1 MLFLNIQDNYH
12 NLKIQLLVMKYL
24 KEDIKAKTKSF
35 FLNGNRDF
43 FSEKY
48 IDFIKNFYLKFKK
61 DVRICL
67 HKNNK
72 SKHHDMIILQQKKN
86 FYKPHKHR
94 IKGETYH
101 IILGSMICVIFNNN
115 GQIQKAYI
123 IKKNNIF
130 RTPVNKYHTMMPLS
144 KYVIFHESRTGPF
157 LKNDSIFPKWSKKFE
172 NKKEIDILKKRSLK
186 VAKLN

>member
-1 MLFLNIQDNYH
+1 MLSLNIQDNYH

-72 SKHHDMIILQQKKN
+72 S
-86 FYKPHKHR
+86 
-94 IKGETYH
+94 
-101 IILGSMICVIFNNN
+101 
-115 GQIQKAYI
+115 
-123 IKKNNIF
+123 
-130 RTPVNKYHTMMPLS
+130 
-144 KYVIFHESRTGPF
+144 
-157 LKNDSIFPKWSKKFE
+157 
-172 NKKEIDILKKRSLK
+172 
-186 VAKLN
+186 